1 MGPSTPG
8 GISQIA
14 RTRAD
19 DGHAAAQDS
28 PRSMR
33 RITDKLL
40 AKAAAGDLTA
50 MAMLAER
57 TDGKVAQI
65 STAVPPIFFQ
75 HQQWPDSTSRS
86 ILTAAY
92 FRFSAATIQGN
103 RPEKQCVLLG
113 F

>member
-1 MGPSTPG
+1 MSANGSTPG

-14 RTRAD
+14 RNRAG
-19 DGHAAAQDS
+19 DGHA
-28 PRSMR
+28 
-33 RITDKLL
+33 
-40 AKAAAGDLTA
+40 
-50 MAMLAER
+50 
-57 TDGKVAQI
+57 I